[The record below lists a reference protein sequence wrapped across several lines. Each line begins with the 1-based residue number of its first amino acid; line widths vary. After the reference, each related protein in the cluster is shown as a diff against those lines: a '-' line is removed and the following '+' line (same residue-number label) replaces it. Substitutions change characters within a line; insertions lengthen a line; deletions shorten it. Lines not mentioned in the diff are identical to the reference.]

1 MLACALWC
9 AIAGAE
15 GAEKNDAQPLGDK
28 NGEPVQAGVFTSR
41 WGRLFSGNDKVFSGA
56 LSFSSGLKE
65 QWMTVPNSSDSA
77 EQKKKYNQTLNLS
90 LQYSPY
96 SFWFANVTSRLPV
109 TDTSRYTADFRY
121 SFGYDDWHA
130 NTFSLVYSNYG
141 DNHFWTSGSKRHT
154 YFEQGAITLAY
165 KFSLPKPME
174 HALLINKGD
183 AIICQAGYSWVPRY
197 YDLESNDIRKNKNV
211 LLGGVDIPLNNIF
224 LCAPP
229 PSGIRTV
236 VSSSRGMA
244 IIVTVLA
251 TRAIRRDRSLCSM
264 PTMPVPATRG
274 MTAAAA
280 SFVKAR
286 SALSGSCR
294 FRRRDVGTAR
304 PDC

>member
-15 GAEKNDAQPLGDK
+15 GAEKNDAQPLRDK

-130 NTFSLVYSNYG
+130 NTVSLVYSNYG
-141 DNHFWTSGSKRHT
+141 DNHFWTFFIRATAFWYPDSSQQQPWNGDYSYSFGYAGYTPGSFSVQYANYAGTRYPGHDSGS
-154 YFEQGAITLAY
+154 G
-165 KFSLPKPME
+165 KFREGTISL
-174 HALLINKGD
+174 I
-183 AIICQAGYSWVPRY
+183 W
-197 YDLESNDIRKNKNV
+197 
-211 LLGGVDIPLNNIF
+211 F
-224 LCAPP
+224 LP
-229 PSGIRTV
+229 I
-236 VSSSRGMA
+236 
-244 IIVTVLA
+244 
-251 TRAIRRDRSLCSM
+251 
-264 PTMPVPATRG
+264 
-274 MTAAAA
+274 
-280 SFVKAR
+280 
-286 SALSGSCR
+286 
-294 FRRRDVGTAR
+294 
-304 PDC
+304 

>member
-9 AIAGAE
+9 AIASAE
-15 GAEKNDAQPLGDK
+15 GAEKNDAQPLRDK

-130 NTFSLVYSNYG
+130 NTVSLVYSNYG

-174 HALLINKGD
+174 NTLLINKGD
-183 AIICQAGYSWVPRY
+183 AIMCRWATVGCRVITIWRVTIYAKTKTYCS
-197 YDLESNDIRKNKNV
+197 
-211 LLGGVDIPLNNIF
+211 GVRIYL
-224 LCAPP
+224 
-229 PSGIRTV
+229 
-236 VSSSRGMA
+236 
-244 IIVTVLA
+244 
-251 TRAIRRDRSLCSM
+251 
-264 PTMPVPATRG
+264 
-274 MTAAAA
+274 
-280 SFVKAR
+280 
-286 SALSGSCR
+286 
-294 FRRRDVGTAR
+294 
-304 PDC
+304 